1 MSTHDQQT
9 TIPVTRRQFL
19 AATAAVVTVVSLPV
33 LTARADDAK
42 KADAKEKK
50 PVDCGEL
57 TKFDKDGVTDTHA
70 KKPDNFFLIRADGKL
85 YACTSLCTHKNY
97 PLTVKDD
104 ELYCE
109 KHKSEFS
116 LQGTVTHGPAKRSLP
131 RYGIKTDDK
140 GVVFVD
146 TAKEYAE
153 KDWDD
158 EKSFVKVE
166 KK

>member
-1 MSTHDQQT
+1 MSTHDQ

-33 LTARADDAK
+33 LSARADGP
-42 KADAKEKK
+42 KADAKASK

-57 TKFDKDGVTDTHA
+57 TKFDKDGVTDAHA
-70 KKPDNFFLIRADGKL
+70 KKDKFLLIRDDGKL

-97 PLTVKDD
+97 PLQVKDN
-104 ELYCE
+104 ELYCP
-109 KHKSEFS
+109 KHKSEFTF
-116 LQGTVTHGPAKRSLP
+116 QGTVTAGPAKRSLP

-146 TAKEYAE
+146 TSKEYAE

-158 EKSFVKVE
+158 EGSFVKVE